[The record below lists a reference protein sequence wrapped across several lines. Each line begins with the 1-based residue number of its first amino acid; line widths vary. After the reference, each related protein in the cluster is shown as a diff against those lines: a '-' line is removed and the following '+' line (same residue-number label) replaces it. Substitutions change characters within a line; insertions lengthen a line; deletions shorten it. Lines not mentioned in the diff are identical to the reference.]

1 MEALSKLKNNEGL
14 TKLLTEEEIQEH
26 KDMRKEFPNYPRLP
40 KFILMRKVKGF
51 KKNHSHA
58 LKISCTQGFLGR
70 VHNWKKKEF
79 PHLIAKKIKNT
90 LNKTV

>member
-1 MEALSKLKNNEGL
+1 MEALSKLKKGEGL

-40 KFILMRKVKGF
+40 KFILT
-51 KKNHSHA
+51 

-70 VHNWKKKEF
+70 VYNWKKKEF

-90 LNKTV
+90 LNKTL